1 MAAKA
6 PKKEKVYELVFGI
19 HPILELLQAKRRS
32 LVSLYTTK
40 PTPKGWHILA
50 PKLPLKLPIN
60 YVARDVLTRMA
71 DNGDHQGFVAWA
83 TPFIWRKQ
91 PFDPARHTSLLL
103 LDRIQDPR
111 NLGAILRSAY
121 CTNVNGVIVCK
132 KGGAPLSPT
141 ALKSSAGLAEY
152 LEIYETPTTATAII
166 ALKKAGYTIY
176 LATLDGINATTIT
189 FKEPF
194 CLVIGNEGTGIAS
207 DLLSSGT
214 RITLPQH
221 HADISY
227 NASVAAGILL
237 FLAATQTKKI

>member
-141 ALKSSAGLAEY
+141 A
-152 LEIYETPTTATAII
+152 II